1 MLRMIGAGKNWCQWA
16 VANIKP
22 LPGEQWGLMD
32 PVWGTRGSKQWAGC
46 LQCCQCLENAI
57 TGCWRWRCLCT
68 MWHSWRLSAPGH
80 QCPVS
85 KCDLGVSCWPIR
97 GRLVELLSNQEAAF
111 WVPNVHWWSEHCW
124 HGHHILSLPSSHS
137 IPTHHN
143 SLSSVT
149 TLYCL
154 KRWLC
159 IKDQNWDIEASDFLK
174 SCNFPGT
181 RPECVATSLSWV
193 DHWVGDEDDRLQSA
207 LMSSELSDWPGL
219 DKWVPGL
226 ECWCPISKVT
236 LNLCKLCN
244 SQSLFHTSTWRHEVQ
259 KLRSNLQT

>member
-1 MLRMIGAGKNWCQWA
+1 MPSLDAGDEDVSAQCDIPGGCQHQ
-16 VANIKP
+16 V
-22 LPGEQWGLMD
+22 
-32 PVWGTRGSKQWAGC
+32 T
-46 LQCCQCLENAI
+46 
-57 TGCWRWRCLCT
+57 
-68 MWHSWRLSAPGH
+68 SAP
-80 QCPVS
+80 CPSVTS
-85 KCDLGVSCWPIR
+85 GSAADQSEDGWLSSCPIR
-97 GRLVELLSNQEAAF
+97 RQHFGSPTSTDGQNIAGMVTTY
-111 WVPNVHWWSEHCW
+111 WHC
-124 HGHHILSLPSSHS
+124 HHH